1 MSQNHLIVGL
11 GGTGGKILRA
21 FKKTILQE
29 FRTEKPDKVNI
40 EYLYVDSSSEMMA
53 LDDPGWKILG
63 KSVQLGKHQQLLIQG
78 ANLSAQL
85 ESINNF
91 PGIKSWIG
99 SKEQWR
105 DILNSIVGEV
115 LGGQKRRLGRFLFAC
130 KVKEFRQQIQNLARD
145 LQQKG
150 STSLT
155 FHICCG
161 LAGGTG
167 SGSLIDVLSQIREM
181 YPDSRI
187 HRIIVYAL
195 LPDTHPK
202 PNWDTGNYHANGY
215 AGLVELN
222 SLSVG
227 AWQPH
232 DIAGNKDRLKLQDPF
247 NGCYLFYN
255 ENENGLSVDVS
266 KDIPGIVADFLYQK
280 LIAVDE
286 LSWATLSRMENAE
299 NGDGTPECAPGS
311 RQGERSKRFLSFGIK
326 RLVVP
331 EEEIREY
338 MTYNFARQTT
348 MQMLF
353 NNWSDSIGFLDEARN
368 QSFREFVDQKEVM
381 QNWMITDE
389 HLCLSAGILPDEIG
403 NKKWKPINI
412 DWQELIPN
420 LKEVVRQQDAKNS
433 WLAEL
438 SKKCEERFDQKY
450 RGLGVRK
457 FYEIKAATRKDHARE
472 IRNRIE
478 SDLFEEWKNGSRSV
492 YEIGQLLDALLTAL
506 EGRSKVNMDEKMVRA
521 KENAETT
528 SQKIK
533 ANNVEWAKIGILSA
547 AFGKRNNMLDAQAT
561 CLEEHYVHRTRFEG
575 WQFAKGLIQELISE
589 ITSLR
594 NEVTRFASLV
604 TEAIKACD
612 DRIAERCSDDGA
624 QTDLRRPLV
633 QFYNPGIVREF
644 TRQLTHDKRVQHTQA
659 NDVRL
664 SIIEQLGENPDFTT
678 LNARMPKQR
687 LIDVLESRCEQGA
700 VNAHNNLI
708 ASDKDRARQLG
719 VSIIEKLYKEYGGN
733 EEGLKKYIHDL
744 VSRAGNYLIFDPLE
758 ANKVGPG
765 IPSSPSK
772 ISQFTVIMPKAPEWA
787 TFMTTL
793 KEIFRGSLTTHMEII
808 ESDAK
813 PNEIALISITN
824 LFPLRFVKQLG
835 FLRERYEA
843 RINCADSA
851 RNKLE
856 LHCEGEGLQ
865 HPKLYVPS
873 GEELRI
879 EGLPYILMAKALGT
893 IQKQTNPTTGKSEL
907 VLLTKDAD
915 GFDNPPVKLGLNLI
929 ESVDRI
935 DAENIEFIRRTV
947 QKVLDQDYIH
957 VEKQAELK
965 KRIVGEV
972 DDIKAERK
980 GDIDDPV
987 YRRFLEAGKRAV
999 KLVAREG

>member
-1 MSQNHLIVGL
+1 MRQNHLIIGL

-53 LDDPGWKILG
+53 LDDPSWKILG

-130 KVKEFRQQIQNLARD
+130 KVKEFRQQVQNLVRE

-150 STSLT
+150 STSIT
-155 FHICCG
+155 FHICSG

-181 YPDSRI
+181 YPDSRM
-187 HRIIVYAL
+187 HRIIVYTL

-215 AGLVELN
+215 AGLMELN
-222 SLSVG
+222 SFSVG

-232 DIAGNKDRLKLQDPF
+232 DITGNKDRLKLQDPF

-266 KDIPGIVADFLYQK
+266 KDIPSIVADFLYQK
-280 LIAVDE
+280 LVAVDE
-286 LSWATLSRMENAE
+286 LSWSTLSRMENAE
-299 NGDGTPECAPGS
+299 NGDGTPECTPDS

-348 MQMLF
+348 LQMLF

-368 QSFREFVDQKEVM
+368 QSFREFVDQKEVQ

-420 LKEVVRQQDAKNS
+420 LKEVVRQQDAKTS

-438 SKKCEERFDQKY
+438 SKKCEDRFDQKY

-457 FYEIKAATRKDHARE
+457 FYEIKTATRKDHARQ
-472 IRNRIE
+472 IRGRIE
-478 SDLFEEWKNGSRSV
+478 SDIFEEWKNGSRSAH
-492 YEIGQLLDALLTAL
+492 EIGQLLDALLTTL
-506 EGRSKVNMDEKMVRA
+506 EGRGKILMDEKMVRA
-521 KENAETT
+521 KENAEAT
-528 SQKIK
+528 SQKIT
-533 ANNVEWAKIGILSA
+533 ANNVEWVKIGILSA

-575 WQFAKGLIQELISE
+575 WQFAKGLIQELITE

-604 TEAIKACD
+604 TEAIKECD
-612 DRIAERCSDDGA
+612 DRIAERCSDDGG
-624 QTDLRRPLV
+624 QTDLRKPLV
-633 QFYNPGIVREF
+633 QFYNPSGVREF
-644 TRQLTHDKRVQHTQA
+644 TRQLTHDKRVQQTQA

-664 SIIEQLGENPDFTT
+664 SIIEQLGEHPDFTT

-687 LIDVLESRCEQGA
+687 LIDILEVRCEQGA

-708 ASDKDRARQLG
+708 ASNKAMARQLG

-813 PNEIALISITN
+813 PNEIAFISITN
-824 LFPLRFVKQLG
+824 LFPLRFAKQLG

-843 RINCADSA
+843 RISGADSA

-856 LHCEGEGLQ
+856 LHCEGEGFQ
-865 HPKLYVPS
+865 HPKLFVLS
-873 GEELRI
+873 GTETI
-879 EGLPYILMAKALGT
+879 YEGLPYLLLAKALGT
-893 IQKQTNPTTGKSEL
+893 IQQQTSPTTGKSEL

-915 GFDNPPVKLGLNLI
+915 GFDNPPVKLGLTLV
-929 ESVDRI
+929 ESVEKI
-935 DAENIEFIRRTV
+935 DAENIEVIRRTV
-947 QKVLDQDYIH
+947 QKALDQDFIH
-957 VEKQAELK
+957 VEKQAELR
-965 KRIVGEV
+965 KRVVGEV
-972 DDIKAERK
+972 EEIKAERK

-987 YRRFLEAGKRAV
+987 YKRFLEAGKRAV